1 MDDFLFDADSA
12 LETLIN
18 EQEDEEQ
25 DKPFDSWLKSSQDF

>member
-18 EQEDEEQ
+18 ERIQDDQEID
-25 DKPFDSWLKSSQDF
+25 FDTWLKSSQDF

>member
-18 EQEDEEQ
+18 EGIQDDEEI
-25 DKPFDSWLKSSQDF
+25 DLDTWLKSSQDF